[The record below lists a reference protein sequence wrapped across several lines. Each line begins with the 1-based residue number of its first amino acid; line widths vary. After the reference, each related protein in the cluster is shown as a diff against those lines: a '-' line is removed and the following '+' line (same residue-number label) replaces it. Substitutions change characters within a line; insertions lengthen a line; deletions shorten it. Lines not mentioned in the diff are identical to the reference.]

1 MKFNL
6 WQMNIIQN
14 DSETG
19 AASSKCR
26 NSESYTPTLF
36 KPSHKFATK
45 FPTILPRIFASNL
58 LRFCKFSKN
67 LHHSQSLPS
76 RARFLSS
83 ICCKHNHSLIRI
95 WRRKLVPSLSSFPWL
110 IDIAGWARKITKRQ
124 TETQTE
130 GEGKRDVG
138 ACSVADYN
146 AIYFVCTRVANQK
159 DKSRPLAQTRSSA
172 GFPLLWL

>member
-67 LHHSQSLPS
+67 LHQSQSLSS

-83 ICCKHNHSLIRI
+83 FCCKYNHSLIRI
-95 WRRKLVPSLSSFPWL
+95 WRRKLVPSLIFVSVVDWYRWLSSQNHKETDRDTDRGRGKERCRCMLCRWL
-110 IDIAGWARKITKRQ
+110 QRHLFRLHSRRKP
-124 TETQTE
+124 E
-130 GEGKRDVG
+130 G
-138 ACSVADYN
+138 
-146 AIYFVCTRVANQK
+146 
-159 DKSRPLAQTRSSA
+159 
-172 GFPLLWL
+172 